1 MTRTGQTGKRLSP
14 RIKLRLSRNLV
25 YWRRRRGLTQAQL
38 AFQAGLAEN
47 TLARIEAQRAD
58 PRTSSLEAAAAVL
71 DIDIRELFAG
81 GLPKEKLPGPE

>member
-1 MTRTGQTGKRLSP
+1 MNRNGPTGKRLSA
-14 RIKLRLSRNLV
+14 RIQLRLSRNLV
-25 YWRRRRGLTQAQL
+25 YWRRLRGLSQAEL
-38 AFQAGLAEN
+38 AYQAGLAEN

-81 GLPKEKLPGPE
+81 GLPKEKYSGPE